1 MRQGNKI
8 ILAIVI
14 LLVFVA
20 VILGVD
26 WLRRPGMLTPPR
38 DGQPLCQQEVF
49 RSTSTVS
56 W

>member
-26 WLRRPGMLTPPR
+26 WLRRRDVNTPG
-38 DGQPLCQQEVF
+38 DGHPSASRKCSDLL
-49 RSTSTVS
+49 RR
-56 W
+56 